1 MKYNESMLDAAV
13 AVLEANEGSMAF
25 LPMWKK
31 ICERLEI
38 SEEEAAGLVG
48 RFYTDLSFF
57 GKIVMLKDKS
67 WDLRE
72 RHKMEEYHV
81 SAASAYLDVEESSD
95 RDQTDIQEDKE
106 YDQSVLGG
114 VVTEENEE
122 EIYEEEN
129 EGGQTREREAATEAL
144 GLKDNL

>member
-13 AVLEANEGSMAF
+13 AVLEANEGAMAF

>member
-1 MKYNESMLDAAV
+1 MKNNESMLDAAV
-13 AVLEANEGSMAF
+13 AVLEANEGAMAF

-122 EIYEEEN
+122 EVYEEEN